1 MHLIK
6 DFDPQYVGAYPDL
19 GHLALDGEDW
29 DMGFSMIKDYISVVG
44 IKDALYLRQ
53 PEGQTPSYIP
63 CFVKVGEGCINWHHS
78 LRKLLEH
85 NFDGPLT
92 VHTEYKFDE
101 SIIRQVGYADTSP
114 PNLEQWAKED
124 VTYLRQI
131 LSEMVN

>member
-1 MHLIK
+1 M
-6 DFDPQYVGAYPDL
+6 
-19 GHLALDGEDW
+19 
-29 DMGFSMIKDYISVVG
+29 
-44 IKDALYLRQ
+44 
-53 PEGQTPSYIP
+53 
-63 CFVKVGEGCINWHHS
+63 KVGEGCINWHHS
-78 LRKLLEH
+78 LRKLLKH